1 MSGAFDIA
9 FSALVAGGMAPSEA
23 AVLLN
28 QIALEGAAAVIKSQ
42 PTAGALRVRK
52 FRERKATLQIV
63 TVTPEIEKSE
73 QIQSSTALHVTKS
86 PEPPKKES
94 KKEEVREDSK
104 NLPPAVLRFTPP
116 TPVEIEPAGF
126 VSEDGTINFTAADI
140 QLLESQCPLVE
151 NVRGCIVNL
160 ADTDWIARKVAP
172 YDRTRAIRAK
182 IKKNQRIEA
191 DKQAKA
197 VTPKQ
202 IAEVAAINKSA
213 IEEDYKR
220 RQRALAVRNKHHGIS
235 HG

>member
-1 MSGAFDIA
+1 MSSAFDAA
-9 FSALVAGGMAPSEA
+9 FSALVDGGMAPAEA
-23 AVLLN
+23 AKLLN
-28 QIALEGAAAVIKSQ
+28 QIALEGAAAVSKPQ

-52 FRERKATLQIV
+52 HRERKAALQSV

-73 QIQSSTALHVTKS
+73 QIQSKVALHVTRP

-94 KKEEVREDSK
+94 KKEEVRKDSK
-104 NLPPAVLRFTPP
+104 ISPPAVLRFPVPAP
-116 TPVEIEPAGF
+116 TEIEVAGF

-140 QLLESQCPLVE
+140 KILEAQCPLVE

-160 ADTDWIARKVAP
+160 AATDWIARKVAP

-202 IAEVAAINKSA
+202 VALVAESNKAKWEEQAA
-213 IEEDYKR
+213 EGR
-220 RQRALAVRNKHHGIS
+220 RRLANRNRILGI
-235 HG
+235 G